1 MKTTIF
7 RKLVVWFGVAVVAS
21 FAAFFATTYFSL
33 ASRPNGGERMFGGL
47 RTMQLEDAMDAYQKG
62 GAAELDKYLKRL
74 DYFLPGDHYLLDAS
88 GKDLVTGQMRAEL
101 LVPIQREPQARRTP
115 RPPPFFGG
123 PPSGGRGGPP
133 PIMRSD
139 SADGKFVFI
148 VRQNFLTRFDPS
160 SVLPY
165 YGSIL
170 VIILLVAYIFATT
183 LVRPIGRLRES
194 MVRFGAGDLDVRNRS
209 TRTDELGDLAHSFD
223 QMADRIQTLLTAE
236 RRLLQDI
243 SHELRSPLARLGFA
257 IELARTSSDRGAAL
271 DRIKKESNRLSQ
283 LVGELIQMTRAEG
296 DPGERVSEI
305 LSLNQ
310 IAQSVLDDCSIEAE
324 AKNCTLHL
332 EAPEPAVRILG
343 DAALLHRAI
352 ENIVRNAIRHTP
364 PESSINLSI
373 ARDEDGFVRLAIR
386 DQGPGV
392 PEDMT
397 REIFRPF
404 FRVDS
409 HRNREAGGVGL
420 GLAIAQRAV
429 LLHHGEISARNAHPG
444 LEVVLRLPVAIEH
457 QTKKVAETT
466 GVSGD

>member
-7 RKLVVWFGVAVVAS
+7 RKLVLWFGVAVVAS
-21 FAAFFATTYFSL
+21 FAAFFATTYFSF
-33 ASRPNGGERMFGGL
+33 ASRPGGERMFGGL
-47 RTMQLEDAMDAYQKG
+47 RIMQLEDAVEAYQKVG
-62 GAAELDKYLKRL
+62 VPDLSKFLKRL
-74 DYFLPGDHYLLDAS
+74 DYYLPGEHYLLDRS
-88 GKDLVTGQMRAEL
+88 GKDLVTGQMRREL
-101 LVPIQREPQARRTP
+101 LL
-115 RPPPFFGG
+115 PPPRDPERRPG
-123 PPSGGRGGPP
+123 PPFLSGPRGGPP
-133 PIMRSD
+133 PLMRSD
-139 SADGKFVFI
+139 SADGQFVFI
-148 VRQNFLTRFDPS
+148 VRMPLLSRYDPW

-170 VIILLVAYIFATT
+170 LIILIVAYIFATT

-257 IELARTSSDRGAAL
+257 IELARTSTDRGAAL
-271 DRIKKESNRLSQ
+271 DRIKKESSRLSQ

-296 DPGERVSEI
+296 DPGERVSE
-305 LSLNQ
+305 LFLLDQ
-310 IAQSVLDDCSIEAE
+310 VARTVLDDCAIEAD
-324 AKNCTLHL
+324 AKGCKLRMQAEDGL
-332 EAPEPAVRILG
+332 RMQG
-343 DAALLHRAI
+343 DPSLLNRAI

-364 PESSINLSI
+364 PESVIDVTL
-373 ARDEDGFVRLAIR
+373 AREDSSWIRLAVR
-386 DQGPGV
+386 DRGPGV
-392 PEDMT
+392 PEELT
-397 REIFRPF
+397 RDIFRPF

-420 GLAIAQRAV
+420 GLAIAQRAI
-429 LLHHGEISARNAHPG
+429 LLHHGEISARNVHPG
-444 LEVVLRLPVAIEH
+444 LEVVLRLPAAIEH
-457 QTKKVAETT
+457 PTKKPAEAT

>member
-7 RKLVVWFGVAVVAS
+7 RKLVLWFGVAVVAS
-21 FAAFFATTYFSL
+21 FAAFFATTYFSF
-33 ASRPNGGERMFGGL
+33 ASRPGGERMFGGL
-47 RTMQLEDAMDAYQKG
+47 RSMQLEDAVEAYQKG
-62 GAAELDKYLKRL
+62 GAPELSKYLKRL
-74 DYFLPGDHYLLDAS
+74 DYYLPGDHYLLDRT
-88 GKDLVTGQMRAEL
+88 GKDLVTGQLRSEL
-101 LVPIQREPQARRTP
+101 LVPVQRDSPRRGP
-115 RPPPFFGG
+115 GPPFFGAA
-123 PPSGGRGGPP
+123 PGGRGGPP

-139 SADGKFVFI
+139 TLDGQFVFI
-148 VRQNFLTRFDPS
+148 VRNPFLQRYDPS

-170 VIILLVAYIFATT
+170 VIILIVAYIFAAT

-209 TRTDELGDLAHSFD
+209 TRSDELGDLAHSFD

-296 DPGERVSEI
+296 DPGERVSEV

-310 IAQSVLDDCSIEAE
+310 VAQTVLDDCAIEAE
-324 AKNCTLHL
+324 AKGCTLALHA
-332 EAPEPAVRILG
+332 ENEIRIQG
-343 DAALLHRAI
+343 DPSLLNRAL

-364 PESSINLSI
+364 PESVIDVS
-373 ARDEDGFVRLAIR
+373 AGPDEAGWVRLTVR
-386 DQGPGV
+386 DRGPGV
-392 PEDMT
+392 PEELT
-397 REIFRPF
+397 RDIFRPF
-404 FRVDS
+404 FRVDT
-409 HRNREAGGVGL
+409 HRNRESGGVGL

-444 LEVVLRLPVAIEH
+444 LEVVLRLPVAMEH
-457 QTKKVAETT
+457 QTKKASETT
-466 GVSGD
+466 AVSGV